1 MNMKTKMMIA
11 AVAATLASTSAQAAV
26 TYSQSALG
34 STPAAGTTIT
44 FDTATPEGFSVKGGV
59 IQSGDNEFGKTV
71 TGSSNYLTTN
81 LASGT
86 GSASIF
92 SKVGFN
98 TISFDWGTIDTY
110 NTFGLLD
117 AAGNAFYTMTGQQI
131 VPHDSVNGSRISL
144 TSDQSIYGL
153 RLFSNSPAFEVDNV
167 TFSATA
173 VPEPGTWGMM
183 VIGFGAMGLAMRRRS
198 SPKSRSVLA

>member
-1 MNMKTKMMIA
+1 MKMKTKMMIA
-11 AVAATLASTSAQAAV
+11 AVVASLASTGAQAAV
-26 TYSQSALG
+26 TYKVSPLNTDTG
-34 STPAAGTTIT
+34 PGTTIN
-44 FDTATPEGFSVKGGV
+44 FDTATPEGFSVKGGIV
-59 IQSGDNEFGKTV
+59 QSGNNEFGKTV

-81 LASGT
+81 VASGA

-98 TISFDWGTIDTY
+98 NIAFDWGTIDTY

-131 VPHDSVNGSRISL
+131 VPHDSVNGARISL

-153 RLFSNSPAFEVDNV
+153 RLYSGSPSFEVDNV

-198 SPKSRSVLA
+198 SPKARSVLA